1 MNKAVFIERLEY
13 LLSDIPEEERE
24 EAIAYYQ
31 DYLDEAG
38 EDREADVLSEFG
50 SPERIASI
58 IRSNLNADL
67 EDGGSFTETGY
78 EDERFR
84 DPGYQVVKRKELPD
98 VYEEAEA
105 GFDGDAYEG
114 FADRR
119 RTTGF
124 DEDMFEEST
133 GNRTNR
139 KSKNVRSGKN
149 KNQTPVVKLILFGI
163 LALILLP
170 WLLGVGSGV
179 VAAAAT
185 LIALVAAAVLGIG
198 FLTVAAGFSTVI
210 LTVMGAGILV
220 SDFWGGITVAG
231 FAVFVFG
238 CALIGVALSI
248 LTYGKFVP
256 WCIRTIVKILSGL
269 LRGGKKLYEK
279 LR

>member
-124 DEDMFEEST
+124 DEDMFEESA

-269 LRGGKKLYEK
+269 LQGGKKLYEK